1 MRKNNYNHY
10 GARKQTMDYY
20 DLNNIQSD
28 NNMMMK
34 QQNKLM
40 KSKSSEQESDD
51 MDKENC
57 MCLVYLENGRYKN
70 SFEELSFL
78 GRGGFGE
85 AHKVRH
91 KLDSNLYA
99 IKKIRLHLA
108 FN

>member
-1 MRKNNYNHY
+1 
-10 GARKQTMDYY
+10 
-20 DLNNIQSD
+20 
-28 NNMMMK
+28 
-34 QQNKLM
+34 
-40 KSKSSEQESDD
+40 